1 MAKHAATTSWHDKM
15 VAAGR
20 SKSLTT
26 GNVRCGVAAAHEAL
40 GSPAPETPANRH
52 PEPTE
57 DPLRNIEPAQPG
69 VEQTFV
75 KSLSGELINFW

>member
-1 MAKHAATTSWHDKM
+1 MSWYDKM

-40 GSPAPETPANRH
+40 GSPASETPVNYH
-52 PEPTE
+52 SELME
-57 DPLRNIEPAQPG
+57 DSLRNIQA
-69 VEQTFV
+69 
-75 KSLSGELINFW
+75 SR